1 VSSVWTTRTRWGSD
15 LPATAEYPADR
26 EAREARERRLPMRR
40 LPIDQRNYEELRR
53 LANKAAKRV
62 RKGEL

>member
-1 VSSVWTTRTRWGSD
+1 MSSVWTTRTRWGSD

-26 EAREARERRLPMRR
+26 EAREARERRLP
-40 LPIDQRNYEELRR
+40 IDQRNYEELRR